1 LEFFAWGLL
10 AIPTLD
16 VLTDTFHNETFLLNG
31 IVQGLKGLLSFLF
44 APIIGAFSDVKG
56 RKPFLLLTVAVTC
69 MPIPLLTI
77 QPWWFFSLLALS
89 GTCAVTFTIVFAY
102 VSDITEKEERNSA
115 YGLVSAMFAA
125 SLVLSPA
132 VGVYLSKLIGI
143 DGVVLI
149 ATFIAF
155 LDIMFILV
163 WTPESR
169 HFSKVDNDSET
180 DNLFEDQS
188 TPVLNTEEVLMVAK
202 QQISWDQVDPFKAL
216 RSISHDRTLWMIS
229 LAVFLSYLPE
239 SGQYTNFPVYL
250 DKVLSFE
257 DTEIAMYIAW
267 VGILAVVVQALI
279 LPFLTEFIGQR
290 HTILFGLA
298 CQGFEL
304 VVFTFATEHFWIWI
318 TGFPLSLSSL
328 VFPAMSTWCSL
339 ICDQEKQGVI
349 QGIITGIRGLCQGL
363 GPAIYGLL
371 FHLFRVPLDDVNG
384 SSPQNEPI
392 IATEVMPGP
401 PFIFAAI
408 FVMCS
413 ILVVMVI
420 NSPIERGNYT
430 LASSESSS
438 NIKIEPLNRILSD
451 RDMSHQRYKVQDV
464 TIT

>member
-1 LEFFAWGLL
+1 
-10 AIPTLD
+10 
-16 VLTDTFHNETFLLNG
+16 
-31 IVQGLKGLLSFLF
+31 
-44 APIIGAFSDVKG
+44 
-56 RKPFLLLTVAVTC
+56 
-69 MPIPLLTI
+69 MLTI

-155 LDIMFILV
+155 LDIMFILI
-163 WTPESR
+163 WTPESL
-169 HFSKVDNDSET
+169 HFSKTDDDSERES
-180 DNLFEDQS
+180 LFEDQS
-188 TPVLNTEEVLMVAK
+188 RTVLKTEEVLLVAK

-250 DKVLSFE
+250 DKVLSFA

-267 VGILAVVVQALI
+267 VGILAVVSQAII
-279 LPFLTEFIGQR
+279 LPFLSEFIGQR
-290 HTILFGLA
+290 HTILLGLA

-304 VVFTFATEHFWIWI
+304 VVFTFANEHFWIWA
-318 TGFPLSLSSL
+318 TGFPLSLSSI

-339 ICDQEKQGVI
+339 VCDQEKQGVI
-349 QGIITGIRGLCQGL
+349 QGIITGIRGLCKYLCKDLKLKFEIFCFRPRL
-363 GPAIYGLL
+363 GSCYLWTT
-371 FHLFRVPLDDVNG
+371 FSPLQ
-384 SSPQNEPI
+384 ST
-392 IATEVMPGP
+392 A
-401 PFIFAAI
+401 
-408 FVMCS
+408 
-413 ILVVMVI
+413 
-420 NSPIERGNYT
+420 R
-430 LASSESSS
+430 
-438 NIKIEPLNRILSD
+438 
-451 RDMSHQRYKVQDV
+451 
-464 TIT
+464 